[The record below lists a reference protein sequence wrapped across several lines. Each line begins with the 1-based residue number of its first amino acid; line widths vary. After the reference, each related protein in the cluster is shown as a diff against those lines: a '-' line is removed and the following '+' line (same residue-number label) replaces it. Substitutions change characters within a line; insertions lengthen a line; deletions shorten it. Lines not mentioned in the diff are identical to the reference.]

1 MKQCMK
7 FNLYG
12 QTVAVYFNSA
22 TETYLIYQLVGRKKV
37 FIDEEDWF
45 DDAARTALSFIVN
58 NA

>member
-7 FNLYG
+7 FNIYG
-12 QTVAVYFNSA
+12 QTVAVYFNSV

-45 DDAARTALSFIVN
+45 DDAARTALNFIVN
-58 NA
+58 HA

>member
-1 MKQCMK
+1 MK
-7 FNLYG
+7 FNIYG

-45 DDAARTALSFIVN
+45 DDAARTALNFIVN
-58 NA
+58 HA

>member
-7 FNLYG
+7 FNIYG

-45 DDAARTALSFIVN
+45 DDAARTALNFIVN
-58 NA
+58 HA